1 MPFLL
6 LLVFR
11 GIHPLELSHFLFI
24 ALNASRRE
32 LDHPE
37 EKVDVVYVALSEGFD
52 GHVLEEVGHPYD
64 SDELVP
70 HHGPIAIIHV
80 LWEKVTYNNLFFVQ
94 IVLIIFKFLATFG
107 SIVFVLYFVFI
118 ITAYKIL

>member
-24 ALNASRRE
+24 GLNASRRE

-64 SDELVP
+64 SNELVP

-80 LWEKVTYNNLFFVQ
+80 LWETESVFLLGVFFLDL
-94 IVLIIFKFLATFG
+94 VLKSRQNHTDSFLGFFMHFFG
-107 SIVFVLYFVFI
+107 EGVEGS
-118 ITAYKIL
+118 